1 MKIRNVMTTN
11 PLTINPDNSTKEVAA
26 LFLEHGIDGAP
37 VVDKKGS
44 LLGLITKKHLYK
56 AIATGQ
62 DLSLPVKEIM
72 TAEVNTLDEET
83 PAEVI
88 HDLQFGRFP
97 VLHNGKVTGMLT
109 KSDANRIYT
118 QELTEVGNQLQAV
131 LDAAYNSIVSID
143 ENGIIRIFNRAAED
157 LFGLERKDVVGA
169 LYTDAFPKG
178 ALTEVLDSGSAVSGK
193 FVHND
198 KTILSNRTPILKEDG
213 TIGGAVA
220 VAQDIS
226 DIENI
231 SKELSFTKETKEW
244 MENLLGESLDS
255 FFVADKEG
263 KVVTVNKAYTRMTGH
278 KAEDI
283 LGKSMY
289 ELVEK
294 GYYRQA
300 ATLMVLES
308 REPVMYKERTSTG
321 RVALFTGIPIFDE
334 NGELCNVLV
343 NIKDITDLESVSGE
357 LEKTQELKDELDK
370 VIQASFDGILETD
383 ARGNTLIVND
393 AYVRIT
399 GMCKKELLGK
409 NIRQLVRDGYYDR
422 SVAQMVIEQGKPVTI
437 EQRLRTG
444 KKVLVTGNPV
454 FNDRNEL
461 VRVIVNARDL
471 SELEHLRQEV
481 EQAQQLSRH
490 YQEELRKMRM
500 REENDFITE
509 SQASKDLFD
518 LIVRVSRVDS
528 TVLIQGESGVGKE
541 IVARELHR
549 NSPRCDQP
557 YIKVNCAAIPESLL
571 ESELFGYESGAFTG
585 ANKGGKI
592 GLFEL
597 ANKGS
602 LFLDEVGEIPLHL
615 QVKLLRVLQENEFTR
630 VGGSEP
636 VKIDVR
642 VIAATNRDLDRM
654 VAEGNFREDLFYR
667 LNVIPVYVPALRE
680 RREEVAALVRHFLQI
695 FNDKYGF
702 NKTVTASV
710 LGELMDYDWPGN
722 IRELRNVIERAVVTS
737 PHPVID
743 DISFLSRRE
752 KNENLNTNYGP
763 VNLKKEVE
771 EFEKQLILKYVA
783 KYGSLRKAAR
793 FLGSSQTTL
802 WRKASQYG
810 IKSDQ

>member
-471 SELEHLRQEV
+471 TELEHLRQEV

-500 REENDFITE
+500 REENDFVTE

-557 YIKVNCAAIPESLL
+557 YIKVNCAA
-571 ESELFGYESGAFTG
+571 
-585 ANKGGKI
+585 
-592 GLFEL
+592 
-597 ANKGS
+597 
-602 LFLDEVGEIPLHL
+602 
-615 QVKLLRVLQENEFTR
+615 
-630 VGGSEP
+630 
-636 VKIDVR
+636 
-642 VIAATNRDLDRM
+642 
-654 VAEGNFREDLFYR
+654 
-667 LNVIPVYVPALRE
+667 
-680 RREEVAALVRHFLQI
+680 
-695 FNDKYGF
+695 
-702 NKTVTASV
+702 
-710 LGELMDYDWPGN
+710 
-722 IRELRNVIERAVVTS
+722 
-737 PHPVID
+737 
-743 DISFLSRRE
+743 
-752 KNENLNTNYGP
+752 
-763 VNLKKEVE
+763 
-771 EFEKQLILKYVA
+771 
-783 KYGSLRKAAR
+783 
-793 FLGSSQTTL
+793 SSWTT
-802 WRKASQYG
+802 Y
-810 IKSDQ
+810 